1 MRGRSVRQSLRPRLA
16 HALAGLLLAFACG
29 PIAAKDVTAPAPQ
42 AALAARDRALIETT
56 VAAMPVP
63 ADEAPVLYVIG
74 VAGDGTE
81 DVFRNEVHFLETAAA
96 ARLGAAARTLTLINH
111 TDSLDTRPRPLATQA
126 NLRHA
131 LERVAA
137 RQRPEDLLLL
147 YLTMHGA
154 DDHRLGVYWP
164 PYVDE
169 TITPKALRAL
179 LDDAG
184 IGPRIVVVSAC
195 YAGGFVPALR
205 APDTLVI
212 TAAAADRPSFGCG
225 SESTITF
232 FGRAWLLDGLN
243 RDRDFTAAYRHA
255 TRAITARETD
265 LGFTP
270 SRPQIDIGKRMPP
283 RLARWLA
290 TLPPAE
296 PARYPHPID

>member
-29 PIAAKDVTAPAPQ
+29 PITAKDVTAPAPQ

-56 VAAMPVP
+56 VAAMPAPV
-63 ADEAPVLYVIG
+63 DEVPVLYVIG
-74 VAGDGTE
+74 MAGDGTE

-137 RQRPEDLLLL
+137 RQRPDDLLLL

-255 TRAITARETD
+255 TRAIIARETD
-265 LGFTP
+265 LGFTS